1 MVSSN
6 VFTAPPIF
14 LEPAWASPF
23 ARESWNAAADV
34 SGSNRNQD
42 EVRRFTLQSHAP
54 EARDTAKKPSFI
66 LLIEDSQADAG
77 LVREAL
83 LHHSVEGELLV
94 IRDGDAAIRY
104 VENIES
110 TERCPDLVIVDLNLP
125 KRPGREVL
133 ERMRQHPCFR
143 HATVAIFSSSNAEQD
158 RALAFGFRVSR
169 YIRKPLRLDDFLNLG
184 AVFKA
189 LLTA

>member
-1 MVSSN
+1 
-6 VFTAPPIF
+6 
-14 LEPAWASPF
+14 
-23 ARESWNAAADV
+23 
-34 SGSNRNQD
+34 
-42 EVRRFTLQSHAP
+42 
-54 EARDTAKKPSFI
+54 
-66 LLIEDSQADAG
+66 
-77 LVREAL
+77 VREAL